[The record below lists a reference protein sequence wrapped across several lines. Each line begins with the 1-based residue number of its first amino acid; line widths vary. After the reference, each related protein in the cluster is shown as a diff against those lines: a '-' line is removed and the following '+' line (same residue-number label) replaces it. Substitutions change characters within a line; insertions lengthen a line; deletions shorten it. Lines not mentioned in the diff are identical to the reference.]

1 MLNKNQQTEATKF
14 QPIAFRVKELA
25 EKNGPLI
32 LHSNKPTPRLKPSL
46 PL

>member
-25 EKNGPLI
+25 EKKRASDPAF
-32 LHSNKPTPRLKPSL
+32 K
-46 PL
+46 